1 MEPVTGATVLV
12 ADDSEVVRA
21 VLRLELEG
29 QGHNVVT
36 VGDGRAALD
45 ACRAYRPD
53 VILLDVNMPGLDGYG
68 VLEVLQ
74 ADEELRFV
82 PVVFLTSRDSTEYA
96 VAALQAGAQ
105 DYLRKPFEP
114 VELAA
119 RVAAAAR
126 VKRLRDELRRRNQ
139 ELETAVR
146 VDLLTG
152 VYNRRHLL
160 EQLDAMAGAARRHGK
175 ALGLLMVD
183 VDELKAV
190 NDRYGQAVG
199 DLALKTV
206 AERLRERVRGE
217 DVVGR
222 WDGEQFMVLLPG
234 TDLEGA
240 GQVAGR
246 LLAAVTETPVPIGS
260 GRWAPVTVSI
270 GCAATQPPEGP
281 GGPGGPEGPGE
292 RGGGDPE
299 WLVRRADLALIAA
312 KQAGRNRVE
321 LDVEPDA
328 RPDGD
333 T

>member
-1 MEPVTGATVLV
+1 MDQVTGATVLV

-29 QGHNVVT
+29 QGHSVVT
-36 VGDGRAALD
+36 VGDGRAALE
-45 ACRAYRPD
+45 ACRAYEPD
-53 VILLDVNMPGLDGYG
+53 VVLLDVNMPGLDGYG
-68 VLEVLQ
+68 VLEALQ
-74 ADEELRFV
+74 ADDDLRYV
-82 PVVFLTSRDSTEYA
+82 PVVFLTSRDSTESA

-126 VKRLRDELRRRNQ
+126 VKRLRDELRQRNQ

-152 VYNRRHLL
+152 VFNRRHLL
-160 EQLDAMAGAARRHGK
+160 EQLEAMAAGARRHGRP
-175 ALGLLMVD
+175 LGLLLAD
-183 VDELKAV
+183 VDELKAI
-190 NDRYGQAVG
+190 NDRHGHAVG
-199 DLALKTV
+199 DLALRAV
-206 AERLRERVRGE
+206 ADRLRGRVRGE

-240 GQVAGR
+240 GQVAER

-260 GRWAPVTVSI
+260 GRWVPVTVSV
-270 GCAATQPPEGP
+270 GGAAGEGA
-281 GGPGGPEGPGE
+281 
-292 RGGGDPE
+292 DAE

-312 KQAGRNRVE
+312 KEAGRNRVE
-321 LDVEPDA
+321 LDVAEDVDPDEET
-328 RPDGD
+328 PGEGGPGG
-333 T
+333 

>member
-1 MEPVTGATVLV
+1 LKGVGLGA
-12 ADDSEVVRA
+12 
-21 VLRLELEG
+21 G
-29 QGHNVVT
+29 
-36 VGDGRAALD
+36 
-45 ACRAYRPD
+45 
-53 VILLDVNMPGLDGYG
+53 
-68 VLEVLQ
+68 
-74 ADEELRFV
+74 
-82 PVVFLTSRDSTEYA
+82 
-96 VAALQAGAQ
+96 
-105 DYLRKPFEP
+105 
-114 VELAA
+114 
-119 RVAAAAR
+119 VAAAAR

-152 VYNRRHLL
+152 VFNRRHLL
-160 EQLDAMAGAARRHGK
+160 EQLDAMAGAARRHRR

-240 GQVAGR
+240 GQVANR
-246 LLAAVTETPVPIGS
+246 LLDTVTETPVPIGS

-270 GCAATQPPEGP
+270 GCAATQPSEGQEGP
-281 GGPGGPEGPGE
+281 
-292 RGGGDPE
+292 GGGDPE

-321 LDVEPDA
+321 LDVELDVEPDK
-328 RPDGD
+328 D

>member
-1 MEPVTGATVLV
+1 V
-12 ADDSEVVRA
+12 
-21 VLRLELEG
+21 
-29 QGHNVVT
+29 
-36 VGDGRAALD
+36 LD
-45 ACRAYRPD
+45 A
-53 VILLDVNMPGLDGYG
+53 
-68 VLEVLQ
+68 LQ

-82 PVVFLTSRDSTEYA
+82 PVVFLTSRDSTENA

-270 GCAATQPPEGP
+270 GCAATQPP
-281 GGPGGPEGPGE
+281 GGP
-292 RGGGDPE
+292 GGGDPE

-328 RPDGD
+328 GPDGD

>member
-68 VLEVLQ
+68 GLEALQ

-82 PVVFLTSRDSTEYA
+82 PVVFLTSRDSTENA

-126 VKRLRDELRRRNQ
+126 VKRLRDELHRRNQ

-146 VDLLTG
+146 VDLLT
-152 VYNRRHLL
+152 
-160 EQLDAMAGAARRHGK
+160 
-175 ALGLLMVD
+175 
-183 VDELKAV
+183 
-190 NDRYGQAVG
+190 
-199 DLALKTV
+199 
-206 AERLRERVRGE
+206 
-217 DVVGR
+217 
-222 WDGEQFMVLLPG
+222 
-234 TDLEGA
+234 
-240 GQVAGR
+240 
-246 LLAAVTETPVPIGS
+246 
-260 GRWAPVTVSI
+260 
-270 GCAATQPPEGP
+270 
-281 GGPGGPEGPGE
+281 
-292 RGGGDPE
+292 
-299 WLVRRADLALIAA
+299 
-312 KQAGRNRVE
+312 
-321 LDVEPDA
+321 
-328 RPDGD
+328 
-333 T
+333 